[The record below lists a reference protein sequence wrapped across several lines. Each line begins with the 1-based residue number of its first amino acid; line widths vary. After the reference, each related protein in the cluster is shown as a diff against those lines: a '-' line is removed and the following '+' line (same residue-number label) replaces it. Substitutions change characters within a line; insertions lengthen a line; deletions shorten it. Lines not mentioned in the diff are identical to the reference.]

1 MLKINCVIV
10 YNSEKFV
17 KNPSNP
23 LKIEVCAVWKNT
35 LIQERILTNFDELC
49 KPIKKVISELPD
61 NLRWLIRRNFAGES
75 L

>member
-1 MLKINCVIV
+1 LCNCIQFGKICEESVKPSKNRGLCGVEKHF
-10 YNSEKFV
+10 NSGK
-17 KNPSNP
+17 
-23 LKIEVCAVWKNT
+23 
-35 LIQERILTNFDELC
+35 NFDELC